1 MAKGVPTAR
10 SQRYKA
16 THNAKDKIIS
26 TPFKSSNDALP
37 LLTSISEK
45 PTTQAAGA
53 QLAFSTVQVLH
64 QALLHAASP
73 GTHPYALLQVMAP
86 YISDCSERHREL
98 ELRNFTL
105 QQQLD
110 ESNSK
115 LLEQFNVQNAEILK
129 LQEQLKKSQA
139 AQEFYRQQAMH
150 ADLVPPRRRCRFVSP
165 DADIDLS
172 PTQIYQQLIL
182 ARNDIQIRDRALERL
197 QLQLT
202 QLTTTVDQHFTSSA
216 ETLALHVTLLEQH
229 LALHTKQFE
238 DDSAMVHARSQL
250 SACQAQITSAEAK
263 FQQADAQLQSASAQ
277 YAQLKAQITSE
288 DNIFRFVL
296 AHHQGGPWTED
307 IYIHRPHLRPKPYHY
322 H

>member
-10 SQRYKA
+10 SQHYKA

-53 QLAFSTVQVLH
+53 QLVFSTVQVLH

-139 AQEFYRQQAMH
+139 AQEFYRQQAMQ

-165 DADIDLS
+165 DADIDFS

-202 QLTTTVDQHFTSSA
+202 QLTTTVDQLFTSSA

-229 LALHTKQFE
+229 LALRTKQFE

-263 FQQADAQLQSASAQ
+263 FQQADAHLQSTSAQ
-277 YAQLKAQITSE
+277 YAQLKSS
-288 DNIFRFVL
+288 DNL
-296 AHHQGGPWTED
+296 
-307 IYIHRPHLRPKPYHY
+307 
-322 H
+322 